1 MKKKFKFLFFSLLFI
16 GLLTFIGCGKKEVSP
31 KYYKVTFLNSDEVVL
46 YQEEI
51 LEGTTPAYK
60 GDTPTIARTDENTKL
75 VFDHWDKTLK
85 PIYEDTTYTAVYVS
99 EAKYKVVFKNYDG
112 TVLETKY
119 VFKGDSVTY
128 DGDTPKRNSETYNNI
143 SYSYNFYGWSES
155 LACVTQDM
163 EVTACFSES
172 ALPLNYN
179 KVTESMR
186 NNVNHYGQT
195 DSAGSRYYVVNSS
208 SNSASKITI
217 SYGIDNKGLYMG
229 VDLSLTQSYESCTLR
244 MYLPS
249 TYRGQYRFNFVYVS
263 LGSTLN
269 KGILDGYVYSEWYTS
284 DANLDFISFE
294 GNVQRR
300 TCEDLCNLAFQLLL
314 TAYNNTSN
322 ISIRDLGFFKFQ

>member
-1 MKKKFKFLFFSLLFI
+1 M
-16 GLLTFIGCGKKEVSP
+16 TA
-31 KYYKVTFLNSDEVVL
+31 L

-60 GDTPTIARTDENTKL
+60 GDTP
-75 VFDHWDKTLK
+75 
-85 PIYEDTTYTAVYVS
+85 
-99 EAKYKVVFKNYDG
+99 
-112 TVLETKY
+112 
-119 VFKGDSVTY
+119 
-128 DGDTPKRNSETYNNI
+128 KRNNETYNNI
-143 SYSYNFYGWSES
+143 SYSYNFYGWGES
-155 LACVTQDM
+155 LDCVTQDM
-163 EVTACFSES
+163 KVTACFSES
-172 ALPLNYN
+172 ALPLNYT
-179 KVTESMR
+179 KVTESMI

-195 DSAGSRYYVVNSS
+195 DSADSRYYVVNSS

-284 DANLDFISFE
+284 DSTLDFISFE

-300 TCEDLCNLAFQLLL
+300 ICEDLCNLAFQLLL

>member
-1 MKKKFKFLFFSLLFI
+1 MI
-16 GLLTFIGCGKKEVSP
+16 
-31 KYYKVTFLNSDEVVL
+31 VL

-51 LEGTTPAYK
+51 LEGTTPVYN
-60 GDTPTIARTDENTKL
+60 GDTPTITRTDANTKL
-75 VFDHWDKTLK
+75 VFDHWDKTLE

-155 LACVTQDM
+155 LACVTQDI
-163 EVTACFSES
+163 EVTARFSEK
-172 ALPLNYN
+172 AFPLNYT
-179 KVTESMR
+179 KITESIK
-186 NNVNHYGQT
+186 NNVNLYGQT
-195 DSAGSRYYVVNSS
+195 D
-208 SNSASKITI
+208 SASKITI

-229 VDLSLTQSYESCTLR
+229 VDLKLTQSYETCTLR

-284 DANLDFISFE
+284 DSTLDFMGFE

-300 TCEDLCNLAFQLLL
+300 TCEDLCTLALQLLL